1 MAKKQKEQPVL
12 ALDGEEYFADDLTG
26 EQLRIKDHL
35 ADLGNKLNT
44 NVFINEQLNV
54 SREAFINMFR
64 ASLEKDDQDDQEEK
78 VEEPVV
84 IETVPN

>member
-12 ALDGEEYFADDLTG
+12 TLDGKEYFADELTG

-35 ADLGNKLNT
+35 GDLNNKINT
-44 NVFINEQLNV
+44 NVFIAEQLNV

-64 ASLEKDDQDDQEEK
+64 GTLEKDDQEKEEK

-84 IETVPN
+84 IEAVPN

>member
-12 ALDGEEYFADDLTG
+12 TLDGEEYFAKDMTD

-35 ADLGNKLNT
+35 ADLNNKLNT

-64 ASLEKDDQDDQEEK
+64 ASLEKDDQEQPVKEAEV
-78 VEEPVV
+78 VEA
-84 IETVPN
+84 

>member
-12 ALDGEEYFADDLTG
+12 TLDGEEYFAEDMTD

-44 NVFINEQLNV
+44 NVFIGEQLTV
-54 SREAFINMFR
+54 SRESFVNMFR

>member
-1 MAKKQKEQPVL
+1 MAKKQKEKPVL
-12 ALDGEEYFADDLTG
+12 TLDGKEYFADELTG

-35 ADLGNKLNT
+35 GDLNNKINT
-44 NVFINEQLNV
+44 NVFIAEQLNV

-64 ASLEKDDQDDQEEK
+64 ASLEKDDQEEK